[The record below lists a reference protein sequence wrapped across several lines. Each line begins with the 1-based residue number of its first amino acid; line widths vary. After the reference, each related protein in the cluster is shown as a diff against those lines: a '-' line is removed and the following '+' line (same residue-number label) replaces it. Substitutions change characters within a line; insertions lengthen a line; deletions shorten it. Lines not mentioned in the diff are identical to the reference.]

1 MKQLFVT
8 LFAFAALSVQAQKNT
23 LLDQAFWRENPTLST
38 VQSEIAKGSNPSE
51 FNRNM
56 FDPVV
61 LAINAQASTEVV
73 KFLLD
78 QKGNEPNKLT
88 HDGRTYLFW
97 AAARGNVEV
106 IEYLISKGADVNIID
121 SHSAT
126 ALSLAAS
133 NGQQNTKVYDVLIKA
148 GSDVKQKSQEG
159 ASLLLQAIASDKDFA
174 LTNYFIAKGLT
185 LQDVDAAG
193 NTAFN
198 YVARTGNID
207 LMKKL
212 VEKGVKYNSNAMI
225 LAAQG
230 GRGGATKIEVYQYL
244 ESLGIKPNAVNANG
258 ENVLHALARKPNQ
271 SAIISYFIAKGT
283 DVNQADN
290 DGNTPFMLAAGFN
303 RDTATIALLAASV
316 KNINQAN
323 KKGIT
328 ALALATRNNSTE
340 VMQYL
345 IARGAN
351 VNVID
356 KDGNN
361 LAYYWLQSYNSQAF
375 GGKPEGGRPEGGR
388 PEGGRPEGGR
398 PEGAPNGGRQEGG
411 RPEET
416 GARADAFTAK
426 MKLLQDKGFNIA
438 TPQKDGSTLYH
449 LAINKNDLGLLKRIE
464 QLKVDVNQKNKE
476 GLTPL
481 LKAAMVAKDDTI
493 LKYLLSIGAKKD
505 STTDFKETAY
515 DLAKENEFLTKNKIS
530 VDFLK

>member
-1 MKQLFVT
+1 MKQCLVT
-8 LFAFAALSVQAQKNT
+8 IFTLAVLSLQAQKNT
-23 LLDQAFWRENPTLST
+23 LLDQAFWRNNPNLEA
-38 VQSEIAKGSNPSE
+38 VQAEIAKGSNPSE
-51 FNRNM
+51 FNRTM

-61 LAINAQASTEVV
+61 LAINNQASTDVI
-73 KFLLD
+73 KFLIE

-88 HDGRTYLFW
+88 HDGRTYIFW

-106 IEYLISKGADVNIID
+106 VEYLISKGADVNIID

-126 ALSLAAS
+126 AMSLAAS
-133 NGQQNTKVYDVLIKA
+133 NGQQNTKVYDALIKA
-148 GSDVKQKSQEG
+148 GSDIKQKSQEG
-159 ASLLLQAIASDKDFA
+159 ASLLLQTIASDKNFV
-174 LTNYFIAKGLT
+174 LTNYFISKGLS

-207 LMKKL
+207 LMKTL
-212 VEKGVKYNSNAMI
+212 VEKGVKYNNNAMI

-230 GRGGATKIEVYQYL
+230 GRGAATKLEVYQYL
-244 ESLGIKPNAVNANG
+244 ESLGIKPNAVNVNG
-258 ENVLHALARKPNQ
+258 ENALHALSRKPNQ
-271 SAIISYFIAKGT
+271 NDIISYFLSKGA

-303 RDTATIALLAASV
+303 RDTNTVNIFAAGV

-323 KKGIT
+323 KKGLT
-328 ALALATRNNSTE
+328 ALALATRNNSAE

-345 IARGAN
+345 IAKGAK
-351 VNVID
+351 VNTVD
-356 KDGNN
+356 KEGNN
-361 LAYYWLQSYNSQAF
+361 LAYYWLQSYSPLAF
-375 GGKPEGGRPEGGR
+375 LGRQ
-388 PEGGRPEGGR
+388 EGGRPEGGR
-398 PEGAPNGGRQEGG
+398 PEGAPNGGG
-411 RPEET
+411 RPQEQAAPKT
-416 GARADAFTAK
+416 DAFTAK
-426 MKLLQDKGFNIA
+426 MQVLQNNGFNVT

-449 LAINKNDLGLLKRIE
+449 LAIVKNDLNLLKRIE
-464 QLKVDVNQKNKE
+464 QLKVDVNVKNKE

-505 STTDFKETAY
+505 ATTDFKETAY

>member
-1 MKQLFVT
+1 MKQCLVT
-8 LFAFAALSVQAQKNT
+8 IFALAVLSLQAQKNT
-23 LLDQAFWRENPTLST
+23 LLDQAFWRNNPNLEA
-38 VQSEIAKGSNPSE
+38 VQAEIAKGSSPSE

-61 LAINAQASTEVV
+61 LAINNQASTDVI
-73 KFLLD
+73 KFLID

-88 HDGRTYLFW
+88 HDGRTYIFW

-106 IEYLISKGADVNIID
+106 VEYLISKGADVNIID

-126 ALSLAAS
+126 AMSLAAS
-133 NGQQNTKVYDVLIKA
+133 NGQQNTKVYDALIKA

-159 ASLLLQAIASDKDFA
+159 ASLLLQAIVSDKDFT
-174 LTNYFIAKGLT
+174 LTNYFISKGLT

-207 LMKKL
+207 LMKTL
-212 VEKGVKYNSNAMI
+212 VEKGVKYNNNAII

-230 GRGGATKIEVYQYL
+230 GRGSATKIEVYQYL
-244 ESLGIKPNAVNANG
+244 ESLGIKPNAVNVNG
-258 ENVLHALARKPNQ
+258 ENALHALARKPNQ
-271 SAIISYFIAKGT
+271 NAIISYFLSKGA

-303 RDTATIALLAASV
+303 RDTATVALLAATV
-316 KNINQAN
+316 KNINLAN
-323 KKGIT
+323 KKGLT
-328 ALALATRNNSTE
+328 ALALATRNNSAD

-345 IARGAN
+345 IAKGAN
-351 VNVID
+351 VNTVD
-356 KDGNN
+356 KEGNN
-361 LAYYWLQSYNSQAF
+361 LAYYWLQSYSPLAF
-375 GGKPEGGRPEGGR
+375 LGRQ
-388 PEGGRPEGGR
+388 EGGR
-398 PEGAPNGGRQEGG
+398 PEGAPNGGG
-411 RPEET
+411 RPQEPSAPKT
-416 GARADAFTAK
+416 DAFTAK
-426 MKLLQDKGFNIA
+426 MQVLQDKGFNIT

-449 LAINKNDLGLLKRIE
+449 LAIAKNDLGLLKRIE
-464 QLKVDVNQKNKE
+464 QLKVDVNVKNKE

-530 VDFLK
+530 IDFLK